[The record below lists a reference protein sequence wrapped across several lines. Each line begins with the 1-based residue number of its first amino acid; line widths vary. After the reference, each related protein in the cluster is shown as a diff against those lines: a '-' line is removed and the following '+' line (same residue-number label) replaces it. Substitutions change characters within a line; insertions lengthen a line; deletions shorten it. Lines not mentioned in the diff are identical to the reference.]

1 MAPYFGLRG
10 LPLVMAITLACSTG
24 FLLFGYDNGVFSG
37 LTTDARFLEVMGNPN
52 PTLLGFIVAVYEL
65 GCLVGAIA
73 SAIWGEDMGRR
84 KLTALGS
91 LVLIIGTVI
100 QCTSFG
106 QGQMIAGRIVTG
118 LGMGGITSAVPVW
131 QCETTPAHLRGRTI
145 AMELSTLIVGI
156 VLAYW
161 TDYGCSSYTN
171 GFQWRFPIALQI
183 VFALFLIVLC
193 FLLPESPR
201 WLASHGRE
209 QEALETIC
217 VLRDGHPEDDKVAF
231 EFNEIRD
238 AIALE
243 QEESGSWK
251 DCFTDG
257 GIMGW
262 QRVAIA
268 CSAQALQE
276 FTGTNIITYYAP
288 YVMVH
293 SVGLSSH
300 QSLLLSGGLQLWF
313 LVASF
318 IPWFILDKVGR
329 RKLFIFGNVGM
340 GSCMLISGLTIMAG
354 GRNNGIAAVVMLYLF
369 QSFFTWGWM
378 SNMWAYPSEILPL
391 RIRQRGSALS
401 VIWQWL
407 ITFLVVEITPVGIAN
422 IGWKLYIVF
431 CILNWASILVVWFWY
446 PETAGRTLE
455 SIDFLFASQT
465 SLRQVVKL
473 SKRKDMGGIAH
484 EMQEQVHQQKVEGKP
499 EHQESAAADVDAKK

>member
-1 MAPYFGLRG
+1 MARYFGLRG
-10 LPLVMAITLACSTG
+10 LPLLIIITFTCSVG

-37 LTTDARFLEVMGNPN
+37 LTTDPRFLGTMGNPD

-65 GCLVGAIA
+65 GCLAGALA

-91 LVLIIGTVI
+91 FVLIIGTVI
-100 QCTSFG
+100 QCTSYG

-131 QCETTPAHLRGRTI
+131 QCETTPAKWRGRAI
-145 AMELSTLIVGI
+145 AAELSTLIVGI
-156 VLAYW
+156 VIAYW
-161 TDYGCSSYTN
+161 IDYGCSTYTN
-171 GFQWRFPIALQI
+171 GFQWRFPIAFQI
-183 VFALFLIVLC
+183 VFAILLIVLC
-193 FLLPESPR
+193 FCLPESPR

-217 VLRDGHPEDDKVAF
+217 ALRDGHPEDEIVAL

-243 QEESGSWK
+243 EEESGSWK
-251 DCFTDG
+251 DCFSDG

-293 SVGLSSH
+293 SVGLNAH

-329 RKLFIFGNVGM
+329 RKLFMIGNLGM
-340 GSCMLISGLTIMAG
+340 GACMLISGLTIMAG
-354 GRNNGIAAVVMLYLF
+354 GRNNGIAAVAMLYMF
-369 QSFFTWGWM
+369 QAFFTWGWM
-378 SNMWAYPSEILPL
+378 SNMWSYPSEILPL

-401 VIWQWL
+401 VVWQWL

-422 IGWKLYIVF
+422 IGWKLYVVF
-431 CILNWASILVVWFWY
+431 CILNWASIIVVWFYY
-446 PETAGRTLE
+446 PETAGKTLE

-473 SKRKDMGGIAH
+473 SKRKDIDVAH
-484 EMQEQVHQQKVEGKP
+484 EMQRQVHQQKVEGGKTKH
-499 EHQESAAADVDAKK
+499 EEGTTVEIDSKA